1 MLRPG
6 AFLCGLDGGR
16 VVTDFFCAGR
26 NRRRGARIFKPWDEL
41 HDPLSSFVPELSTP
55 LRRGFLFPEMAPLA
69 GVRRCVRGRG
79 TRGFAA
85 CCPPSSSRYPEF
97 PLGRAARDA
106 CARYRPRSTGRLH
119 GLGVSWLFPERF
131 EPYPLRESARHPG
144 RHPHPPTPPLGGRIF
159 REDQWPKTLVLGGS
173 FPKYLE
179 VSRPSQPPCD
189 TRHEEAPAAYV
200 RRGFGFRARP

>member
-1 MLRPG
+1 MQARGGSNSKTNRRELLPAYQTVTGRRH
-6 AFLCGLDGGR
+6 ASSGR
-16 VVTDFFCAGR
+16 VLVRSGRGPGGHRFFCAGR

-144 RHPHPPTPPLGGRIF
+144 RHPHPDTSTRWSHFPRKPVAQNACFGRF
-159 REDQWPKTLVLGGS
+159 LP
-173 FPKYLE
+173 
-179 VSRPSQPPCD
+179 
-189 TRHEEAPAAYV
+189 
-200 RRGFGFRARP
+200 